1 MIGFNAFWTSVAVVL
16 SRAPFHCSA
25 TQIAVFALAGAGG
38 AVAAPTAGRAAD
50 RGHARRAKQT
60 AHVIAIVAIVTA
72 AWALT
77 APIPHTLA
85 IAIAAAAAFLLDA
98 GVIADQ
104 ALGRR
109 AINLLAPESRGR
121 VNGVFTGL
129 FFVGGAI
136 GAALSGPTLAS
147 IGWLGVSSV
156 TLMAFAAA
164 ALIHMTHRD
173 RTPS

>member
-1 MIGFNAFWTSVAVVL
+1 M
-16 SRAPFHCSA
+16 
-25 TQIAVFALAGAGG
+25 
-38 AVAAPTAGRAAD
+38 
-50 RGHARRAKQT
+50 
-60 AHVIAIVAIVTA
+60 
-72 AWALT
+72 
-77 APIPHTLA
+77 LA
-85 IAIAAAAAFLLDA
+85 IAGASAFLLDA

-121 VNGVFTGL
+121 VNGLFTGL
-129 FFVGGAI
+129 FFIGSAI

-156 TLMAFAAA
+156 TLIAFAAA
-164 ALIHMTHRD
+164 ALIHLTHRD